1 MASAETQST
10 QNEPNVVAQVVFLP
24 CWPIAGIA
32 SDYTD
37 RNDERL
43 LTYQNLTI
51 AVLQARETNNIA
63 TPQLVKVSMLYDPEN
78 IKHDDCFNKAPA
90 DIILATAQQE
100 LAGKIEQ
107 ENIIHGPSV
116 PSTLRRDDFKEKLK
130 YSPLKVEP
138 GDLWFV
144 VPCVEQISLGDP
156 NILVRAGYL
165 SPNQVC
171 RETRDTTFYL
181 SAHTEGASVRFTLPE
196 NVR

>member
-10 QNEPNVVAQVVFLP
+10 QKEPNVVAQVVFLP

-37 RNDERL
+37 LNNERL
-43 LTYQNLTI
+43 LTCKNLTI
-51 AVLQARETNNIA
+51 AVLQERETNNIA
-63 TPQLVKVSMLYDPEN
+63 TPQLVKVSMLYDPEY
-78 IKHDDCFNKAPA
+78 IQHDDYFNTAPA
-90 DIILATAQQE
+90 DIILTTAQEQ
-100 LAGKIEQ
+100 LAGKIES

-116 PSTLRRDDFKEKLK
+116 PSTLRRDDFKEKSR

-138 GDLWFV
+138 STLWFV
-144 VPCVEQISLGDP
+144 VPCVKQISLRSP
-156 NILVRAGYL
+156 VILGRAGYL

-171 RETRDTTFYL
+171 RETRDNIFYL
-181 SAHTEGASVRFTLPE
+181 SARTDGAPVRLPLPE